1 MPPFGRIDLT
11 HAAPSKAVPL
21 IPGMGLWSGETHE
34 LDELEVKSFRIV
46 GAGCLVVAAS
56 GIQVAG
62 FTAGKGTQE

>member
-1 MPPFGRIDLT
+1 
-11 HAAPSKAVPL
+11 
-21 IPGMGLWSGETHE
+21 MGLWSRETHE